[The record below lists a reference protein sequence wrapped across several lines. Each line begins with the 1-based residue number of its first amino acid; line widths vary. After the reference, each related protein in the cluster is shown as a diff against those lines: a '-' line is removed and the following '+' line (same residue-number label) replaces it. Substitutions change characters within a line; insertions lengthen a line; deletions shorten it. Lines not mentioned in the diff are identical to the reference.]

1 MSMVRVQVPASTANM
16 GPGFD
21 CLGMALQLYNSVEIS
36 ITGSGLYIDING
48 EGAPDIPRN
57 EDNLVYQ
64 AAVRVFNQIG
74 FNYSGLRLKLYNN
87 IPVSRGLGSS
97 TAAIVG
103 GIIAAN
109 MISGGHLGQRDLL
122 NMACAMEG
130 HPDNVAAAF
139 FGGIVVAAPVD
150 GDIKHIKIEPPKRL
164 KAVVAVPEFN
174 LSTKISREALP
185 QQVSFNDAAFNLS
198 RLALL
203 IAALGQGDISLLGVS
218 MDDKLHQP
226 YRANLIPGMKKVIAA
241 ARLAGARGVT
251 LSGAGP
257 SLVAFADDN
266 YQLIARVM
274 KDTFRQNGVKAR
286 AMVLEPAQVG
296 ARALEIK

>member
-1 MSMVRVQVPASTANM
+1 MSVVRVQVPASTANM

-36 ITGSGLYIDING
+36 TTGSGLYIDING
-48 EGAPDIPRN
+48 EGAPDIPRDEN
-57 EDNLVYQ
+57 NVVYQ
-64 AAVRVFNQIG
+64 AAIRVFNQVG
-74 FNYSGLRLKLYNN
+74 FNHGGLRLKLNNN

-97 TAAIVG
+97 TSAIVG

-109 MISGGHLGQRDLL
+109 IISGGHLGQREIL

-130 HPDNVAAAF
+130 HPDNVAAAL

-150 GDIKHIKIEPPKRL
+150 GEIKHIKIEPPKRL
-164 KAVVAVPEFN
+164 KAVVAVPEFS

-257 SLVAFADDN
+257 SLVAFTDDN
-266 YQLIARVM
+266 YELIARVM

-286 AMVLEPAQVG
+286 SMVLEPSPVG